1 MTIPEL
7 MITAEADAFTSDLLV
22 KIGDATPDL
31 LYAKDLQSRMIFA
44 NRAVLTVLGKTW
56 DEIRGRSDDEW
67 HDNPEEGRR
76 FVEADARVMASGQTE
91 KLEEMLTGVDGLQT
105 YLSTKSPLRA
115 KDGSVIGLFGSSMNI
130 TEQKNAEAL
139 QQMLV
144 NELDHRVKNML
155 SLVQV
160 MARQTFKPAN
170 IDKAIWDAFEGRLIS
185 MSKAHGMLTRQ
196 NWVGA
201 DIADVVAEGLLAHGG
216 QHADCFQVNGPSAWL
231 DAQTALALA
240 MAFHELGTNAIK
252 YGALSTAQ
260 GRVAITWNVAGPVD
274 GHGDGEGNAAMLDL
288 RWQESG
294 GPAVAEPS
302 HRGFG
307 SRLIQQ
313 AFAHNGTDL
322 AEVRYLPGGIEFHV
336 RVGLGRRLAK

>member
-7 MITAEADAFTSDLLV
+7 MPPVDAAAFAADLLA
-22 KIGDATPDL
+22 KIGDASPDL
-31 LYAKDLQSRMIFA
+31 IYAKDLKSRMIFA
-44 NRAVLTVLGKTW
+44 NRAVLAVLGKTW
-56 DEIRGRSDDEW
+56 DQIRGLPDDEW
-67 HDNPEEGRR
+67 HDDPEEGRR
-76 FVEADARVMASGQTE
+76 FVEADARIMASGQTE
-91 KLEEMLTGVDGLQT
+91 KLEEVLTGVDGLHT

-115 KDGSVIGLFGSSMNI
+115 EDGSVIGLFGISMNI

-139 QQMLV
+139 RQILV

-160 MARQTFKPAN
+160 MARQTFKPAQ
-170 IDKAIWDAFEGRLIS
+170 IDSAIWDAFEGRLIS
-185 MSKAHGMLTRQ
+185 MSMAHGMLTRQ

-216 QHADCFQVNGPSAWL
+216 RHADCFVVSGPSAWL

-260 GRVAITWNVAGPVD
+260 GRVTIVWQVV
-274 GHGDGEGNAAMLDL
+274 GEGDAAMLDL
-288 RWQESG
+288 HWLESG
-294 GPAVAEPS
+294 GPVVAEPT

-313 AFAHNGTDL
+313 AFAHNGTNL